1 MAGQT
6 DFLEAIR
13 ELERIAETNGNQLN
27 MRDIEIYFS
36 DMHLAEKQLDYICR
50 YLESHQ
56 IYIENRV
63 NRGEDEFID
72 EDVETKSDPLDEEM
86 VSLYMKETEIARQ
99 LSGDQESM
107 IVRKLING
115 DENARNL
122 LIEANLSYAV
132 ELAKEYTG
140 QGLLLSDL
148 IQESNIGLMVAVND
162 FEPALDRD
170 FASYKEKIMRR
181 HIENALEEYNQST
194 RSAMKMA
201 SRVNELNDIATAFAK
216 EYEREAK
223 PNELAQR
230 MGITEE
236 EVKEL
241 MKVSL
246 DAIAVLDQGKIN

>member
-1 MAGQT
+1 
-6 DFLEAIR
+6 
-13 ELERIAETNGNQLN
+13 
-27 MRDIEIYFS
+27 
-36 DMHLAEKQLDYICR
+36 
-50 YLESHQ
+50 
-56 IYIENRV
+56 
-63 NRGEDEFID
+63 
-72 EDVETKSDPLDEEM
+72 
-86 VSLYMKETEIARQ
+86 
-99 LSGDQESM
+99 
-107 IVRKLING
+107 
-115 DENARNL
+115 
-122 LIEANLSYAV
+122 
-132 ELAKEYTG
+132 
-140 QGLLLSDL
+140 
-148 IQESNIGLMVAVND
+148 MVAVND

>member
-6 DFLEAIR
+6 DFLESIR
-13 ELERIAETNGNQLN
+13 ELERIAQTNGNQLS
-27 MRDIEIYFS
+27 MEEIESYFA

-56 IYIENRV
+56 IYVENRV
-63 NRGEDEFID
+63 ARGQDEFLD
-72 EDVETKSDPLDEEM
+72 EDVETKGDPLDEEM
-86 VSLYMKETEIARQ
+86 VSLYVKETESASH
-99 LSGDQESM
+99 LSDDQETM
-107 IVRKLING
+107 IVRKLMNG

-122 LIEANLSYAV
+122 LIEANLTYAV
-132 ELAKEYTG
+132 ELAREYTG

-162 FEPALDRD
+162 FEPSLDRN
-170 FASYKEKIMRR
+170 FAVYKEKVMRQ

-201 SRVNELNDIATAFAK
+201 SRVNELNEIATAFAK

-223 PNELAQR
+223 PGELAQR

-246 DAIAVLDQGKIN
+246 DAIAVLDQGKID